1 MTNANHQAQTS
12 AVTQPDK
19 EVLATGT
26 LVYGVPYQGRRHYN
40 FAMRLPTMGDNIDAL
55 EAHPDASVARID
67 LAMFAACMQR
77 LGDIPEDD
85 ITFELLATMVPTD
98 LDVIYAE
105 MSEAKKKLLLP
116 NVACEPS
123 ENSSSSSE
131 STASQRTASVA

>member
-1 MTNANHQAQTS
+1 MTNANHQAQTR

-55 EAHPDASVARID
+55 ETHPDASVARID

-105 MSEAKKKLLLP
+105 MSEAKKSCCCRTSPANLP
-116 NVACEPS
+116 KTHPRPRK
-123 ENSSSSSE
+123 
-131 STASQRTASVA
+131 TRHLRGPRP

>member
-1 MTNANHQAQTS
+1 MTKASNQAQTS

-55 EAHPDASVARID
+55 EAHPEASVARID

-116 NVACEPS
+116 SADSELS